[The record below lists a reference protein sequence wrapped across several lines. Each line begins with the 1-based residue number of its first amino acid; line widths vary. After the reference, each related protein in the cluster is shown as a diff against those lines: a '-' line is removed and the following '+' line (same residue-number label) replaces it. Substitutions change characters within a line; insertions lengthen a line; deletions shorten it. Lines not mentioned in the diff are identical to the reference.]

1 MIKIINKL
9 KDKEILVTK
18 GAYENLYK
26 SLGYTIVD
34 AKETTIPKP
43 KVEEKVVSK
52 PTIKEE
58 KHESDDLLE
67 NIMAK
72 KSSRK
77 KG

>member
-26 SLGYTIVD
+26 GLGYTIVGG
-34 AKETTIPKP
+34 KEATIPKP
-43 KVEEKVVSK
+43 KVEEKVVSE
-52 PTIKEE
+52 PAVKEE

-77 KG
+77 RG